1 MTTVDVYAAWLTAG
15 DTLRPYGDWLAANW
29 VWLTVLAAA
38 LLAVWA
44 VAWFCRDDYRSH
56 NDRRAAWLTVCNGP
70 RPEGT
75 TPGVDDDLLLDCRA
89 AYGNCDELAALVNDI
104 WKEKS

>member
-1 MTTVDVYAAWLTAG
+1 MTTVDVYDAWLTAG

-56 NDRRAAWLTVCNGP
+56 NDRRAAWLAVCNGP
-70 RPEGT
+70 RPEPAAPGT
-75 TPGVDDDLLLDCRA
+75 NEQWLDACWEIYA
-89 AYGNCDELAALVNDI
+89 ADI
-104 WKEKS
+104 REERP